1 MLTKQE
7 TLLERVESSRVRE
20 PRRTALSCGLQPQ
33 FYGDGV
39 SFQVVSGQSSDPQS
53 LLVLRASLSQDGC
66 QRGGFW
72 EVVGHVAS
80 PFDFPKFFRWWPVS
94 SSFFTR
100 TSCCKITHA
109 NSYYGAWPGWAIS
122 VSMLPL
128 TMAPW

>member
-53 LLVLRASLSQDGC
+53 LHRLTVD
-66 QRGGFW
+66 
-72 EVVGHVAS
+72 
-80 PFDFPKFFRWWPVS
+80 PPVS
-94 SSFFTR
+94 FTAAGNPGVTQGLSPCITWGVCGVDFFP
-100 TSCCKITHA
+100 H
-109 NSYYGAWPGWAIS
+109 W
-122 VSMLPL
+122 
-128 TMAPW
+128 